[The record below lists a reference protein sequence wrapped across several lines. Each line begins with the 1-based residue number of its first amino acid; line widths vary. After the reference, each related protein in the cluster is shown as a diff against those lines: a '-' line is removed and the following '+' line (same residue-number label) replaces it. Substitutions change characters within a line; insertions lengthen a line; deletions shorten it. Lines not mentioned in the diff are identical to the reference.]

1 MTVSSQFL
9 NITWVNIYGPGEKKD
24 SANAKKNNEG
34 NSFLSPQSQDTDI
47 TNYCPH
53 KKLEYLGL

>member
-1 MTVSSQFL
+1 
-9 NITWVNIYGPGEKKD
+9 VNIYGPGEKKD

-47 TNYCPH
+47 ANYCPH
-53 KKLEYLGL
+53 KKLEYLVERLVIVQPN